1 MILSAGGAR
10 RSRARRPYFADIKAV
25 IAQTEGWKR
34 HRDSACMR
42 PPIGRRRANVA
53 AFPRLLEAV
62 VLDDAAEKGAR
73 GQACRVPPGC
83 RGIIGDGDKR
93 AGHPLRANAD
103 VFIALSAGSYRG

>member
-1 MILSAGGAR
+1 
-10 RSRARRPYFADIKAV
+10 
-25 IAQTEGWKR
+25 
-34 HRDSACMR
+34 MR

-62 VLDDAAEKGAR
+62 VLDDAAEKGAC
-73 GQACRVPPGC
+73 GQASRSPPGR

-103 VFIALSAGSYRG
+103 VFIALRPGRYRG